1 MTALAI
7 QKQYIAF
14 YSERLLSK
22 PLNIESVKR
31 KLEDR
36 EKGVGD
42 REKSVFDVDILS
54 VDLGIFLTGIG
65 RG

>member
-7 QKQYIAF
+7 QEQYIAF

-22 PLNIESVKR
+22 PLNMELVKR
-31 KLEDR
+31 KLGKR
-36 EKGVGD
+36 EEGVGD
-42 REKSVFDVDILS
+42 REKVEFDVDILS
-54 VDLGIFLTGIG
+54 VDLSIFLAAIG

>member
-7 QKQYIAF
+7 HKQYIAF

-22 PLNIESVKR
+22 PLNMESVKSN
-31 KLEDR
+31 LGDR
-36 EKGVGD
+36 DLGVGD
-42 REKSVFDVDILS
+42 REKIEFDVDIIS
-54 VDLGIFLTGIG
+54 VDLGIFLTARG